1 MVRRKTMKH
10 KRKTMK
16 RDAKRSMS
24 RVKRSRRKNR
34 KTKRK
39 MRWGG
44 EGEVKEK
51 IEEYER
57 KILNN
62 PKYIL
67 IDCLDAC
74 NALQPFIQTVYETLN
89 KLPITDNEA
98 LAVYHKD
105 GDLMKIMSAKS
116 SATDVFTIADG
127 MVQHILRKYLFN
139 DPDNNKDFVGEEQVE
154 VTEKD
159 ENNNK
164 YIVKEKEKNI
174 EIPHTFT
181 KLIDDA
187 IDKIKLLGNK
197 MPENIFEKYTVFVD
211 PIDGTAEFSGT
222 DKRSKEEKEKEPW
235 PIGGKGDQCTIL
247 IGFADKVGNA
257 VAGLAYRPVIN
268 PNNTKI
274 TYAYGWMDENGKGH
288 VNDFQ
293 KHLNM
298 SDTIS
303 DKIRFITSNGSISNI
318 TSELI
323 EKTGQRISSGGAGNK
338 ILMLLE
344 NKGDVYLQD
353 RGVSRWDT
361 CAGDAILEAS
371 GGRLSTLTNFL
382 ENKGDINERYI
393 YKKLEDGENNTNPN
407 EKAAITPYTNKY
419 SNLCGLFAIKDK
431 NDEERIKNIYES
443 IVKVA
448 EEHPE
453 NDKRRVE
460 NQIKENKEKNDKGGE
475 LTKDDLKK
483 EKPDLNDKELFYF
496 HFD

>member
-16 RDAKRSMS
+16 KMAKR
-24 RVKRSRRKNR
+24 KRSSRQSRIKRRSKRKN
-34 KTKRK
+34 KNTKRK
-39 MRWGG
+39 MRGG

-51 IEEYER
+51 IEEYE
-57 KILNN
+57 KNIIKG

-67 IDCLDAC
+67 INCLNAC
-74 NALQPFIQTVYETLN
+74 HALQPFIQTVYETLN
-89 KLPITDNEA
+89 KLTITDKEA
-98 LAVYHKD
+98 LAEYEKD
-105 GDLMKIMSAKS
+105 VDLTKIMSAKT

-127 MVQHILRKYLFN
+127 MVQHILRNYLFN
-139 DPDNNKDFVGEEQVE
+139 NPDDNKDFVGEEKIE
-154 VTEKD
+154 VKEKD
-159 ENNNK
+159 ENNEK
-164 YIVKEKEKNI
+164 YIIIEGEKQI
-174 EIPHTFT
+174 SIPHTFT
-181 KLIDDA
+181 KLIDEA
-187 IDKIKLLGNK
+187 IQQIKLLGK
-197 MPENIFEKYTVFVD
+197 KLPEDIFEKYTIFVD

-222 DKRSKEEKEKEPW
+222 DKRSAEQKLLEGDW

-247 IGFADKVGNA
+247 IGFADKDGNA

-274 TYAYGWMDENGKGH
+274 TYAYGWIDENGKGH

-298 SDTIS
+298 SDTKPTNS

-323 EKTGQRISSGGAGNK
+323 EKTGQRIPSGGAGNK

-361 CAGDAILEAS
+361 CAGDAILEAY

-382 ENKGDINERYI
+382 KNNGDINERYI
-393 YKKLEDGENNTNPN
+393 YKKLKEGEENTNTN
-407 EKAAITPYTNKY
+407 ESAKITKFTNQY

-431 NDEERIKNIYES
+431 EDQRINDIYKA
-443 IVKVA
+443 IVDVA
-448 EEHPE
+448 KEHPE
-453 NDKRRVE
+453 KDK
-460 NQIKENKEKNDKGGE
+460 N
-475 LTKDDLKK
+475 
-483 EKPDLNDKELFYF
+483 KPDLEDKELFYF